1 MQTHQLL
8 IISYVHTTQCTHTHT
23 HTHTYIYTHSYIH
36 VCICICI
43 CIYRCVNLWLLYF
56 VSGSICWIWSYINNV
71 VNSRWEMWQLRWGI
85 SLLTPFPWI
94 KKQCPLLPKMATDLC
109 SSHNTSTIPQLLLWE
124 VHCSRFSCQLGWE
137 LYLATLK
144 IYTSILHFLD
154 VNGNRG
160 TTINIRN

>member
-1 MQTHQLL
+1 MNRYKACCHANSSTSYHFLCSYYTMYTH
-8 IISYVHTTQCTHTHT
+8 I
-23 HTHTYIYTHSYIH
+23 YIYTYIH
-36 VCICICI
+36 VCICIR
-43 CIYRCVNLWLLYF
+43 RCVNLWLLYF
-56 VSGSICWIWSYINNV
+56 VSGSICWFWSYIQVNNV

-85 SLLTPFPWI
+85 SLLAPFPWI
-94 KKQCPLLPKMATDLC
+94 KKQCPLLLKMGTDLC

-154 VNGNRG
+154 VNGNWD